1 MTKTLRM
8 RLSHG
13 EIWCFWCTI
22 TRAGSVSIFL
32 VSIGIRYFLKSVS
45 VLIGSV
51 SVLLTQA

>member
-1 MTKTLRM
+1 
-8 RLSHG
+8 
-13 EIWCFWCTI
+13 
-22 TRAGSVSIFL
+22 VSIFL